1 MFKVRHRSGPMGF
14 AIRPCALAARLL
26 RRGLELKRET
36 PRPYDDAAERQYSR
50 EFKEEA
56 VELASRADVT
66 IKEVAHDLG
75 IHRSVL
81 ERWCRAA
88 NTAGG
93 EPFPGKASHEAKRS
107 PGCGESLLG

>member
-1 MFKVRHRSGPMGF
+1 MGP
-14 AIRPCALAARLL
+14 
-26 RRGLELKRET
+26 KR
-36 PRPYDDAAERQYSR
+36 RQYSR

-81 ERWCRAA
+81 ECWCRAA
-88 NTAGG
+88 NTVGG
-93 EPFPGKASHEAKRS
+93 GAFSGKGQPRDEEVARLRRELARVKKER
-107 PGCGESLLG
+107 GFFARCGSVLRQGVTRRCTR